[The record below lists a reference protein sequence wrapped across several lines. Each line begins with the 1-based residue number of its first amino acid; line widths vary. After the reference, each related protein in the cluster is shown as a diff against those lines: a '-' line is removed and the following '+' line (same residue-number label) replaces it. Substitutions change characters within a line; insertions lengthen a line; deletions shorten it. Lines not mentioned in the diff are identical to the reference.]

1 MNRKE
6 LKGIRSQKLEE
17 MIREWQPWKGEM
29 DHGMSI
35 IINTMHNILF
45 IYLYNEWWNIR
56 KLYSKKNK
64 EIYPVLLYG
73 NEGGLISKL
82 ITLYELLIAHSITW
96 VPIKPA
102 PPVTSNNSLFF
113 IMIYFYC

>member
-35 IINTMHNILF
+35 IINTMYNINGEMR
-45 IYLYNEWWNIR
+45 ISNDDSEVITN
-56 KLYSKKNK
+56 
-64 EIYPVLLYG
+64 EIYYKLGMRNRILYIR
-73 NEGGLISKL
+73 NWHKD
-82 ITLYELLIAHSITW
+82 TVDQELENARNAKGS
-96 VPIKPA
+96 
-102 PPVTSNNSLFF
+102 
-113 IMIYFYC
+113 

>member
-35 IINTMHNILF
+35 IIIHCT
-45 IYLYNEWWNIR
+45 
-56 KLYSKKNK
+56 
-64 EIYPVLLYG
+64 
-73 NEGGLISKL
+73 
-82 ITLYELLIAHSITW
+82 T
-96 VPIKPA
+96 
-102 PPVTSNNSLFF
+102 
-113 IMIYFYC
+113 